1 MPRAVRLA
9 VDGVVFA
16 ESGEML
22 NLVADTMCVHG
33 DTSGAPELVR
43 QLRVGFK
50 KAGVAVRSMPGP

>member
-1 MPRAVRLA
+1 MRL
-9 VDGVVFA
+9 VLDGVVFA

-33 DTSGAPELVR
+33 DTSGAPELVQ

-50 KAGVAVRSMPGP
+50 KAGVAVRSMSGP